1 MAGRIQG
8 MDGII
13 DENPLLNNGDLEQ
26 AEVGDFDGDNDA
38 ALEAD
43 GVQGR
48 RGRRRN
54 DRRREERRRN

>member
-1 MAGRIQG
+1 MWVKKLHRRRRARQLAGRIQD

-26 AEVGDFDGDNDA
+26 AEAGDFDGDNDA

-43 GVQGR
+43 GV
-48 RGRRRN
+48 
-54 DRRREERRRN
+54 